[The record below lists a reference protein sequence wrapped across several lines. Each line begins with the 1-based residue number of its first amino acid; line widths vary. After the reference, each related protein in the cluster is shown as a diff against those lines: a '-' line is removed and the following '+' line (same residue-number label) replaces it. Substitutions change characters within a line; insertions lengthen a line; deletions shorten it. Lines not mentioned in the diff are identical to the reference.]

1 MKKFVKVISLIM
13 ALLMVAAVF
22 AACGKK
28 NEDDKKEPVG
38 SDVATTQQGGDDAT
52 TEVPDIEVINWE
64 GREYRILG
72 YDSTTYAWA
81 QHFEVWRQEMPDDVM
96 GKAVWERNI
105 TLRDNYGIEVV
116 GCLENGA
123 TALAATTLEAGEDL
137 YDLLLI
143 APEAFHPHASKGY
156 MIDLYNLEYINMS
169 HDAWMPYPNKQ
180 LTMGGKLYYTTN
192 KFLVQDKNRCWG
204 SFYNRD
210 MAKELNLG
218 YFEDYVFDGTWTID
232 KVTELAK
239 LATYEKD
246 GENGLG
252 KFDNWGAAASE
263 NYMFC
268 QLAYGVGFRLTDHG
282 ADGYPV
288 LVGPTDDMVA
298 RLDKVF
304 ALTANS
310 DIYYCDT
317 DYNTTVD
324 WGDCA
329 DQMFHRG
336 EVLISLT
343 VLSELQTVGSKIEF
357 EMGVLPNPKFDE
369 KQEAYYSIP
378 NLGNGSLLGVPVTVP
393 DSEFAGYALEVISEQ
408 SVDSTYTAF
417 IETTCKLQKVQDD
430 DAARCLELIYD
441 GIAYD
446 VAFVSNIGG
455 LGSMIWNLGSLKSNS
470 YTRLYDRASGNAIL
484 TIDRIKADYQ
494 KLDNKH

>member
-1 MKKFVKVISLIM
+1 
-13 ALLMVAAVF
+13 
-22 AACGKK
+22 
-28 NEDDKKEPVG
+28 
-38 SDVATTQQGGDDAT
+38 
-52 TEVPDIEVINWE
+52 
-64 GREYRILG
+64 
-72 YDSTTYAWA
+72 
-81 QHFEVWRQEMPDDVM
+81 
-96 GKAVWERNI
+96 
-105 TLRDNYGIEVV
+105 
-116 GCLENGA
+116 
-123 TALAATTLEAGEDL
+123 
-137 YDLLLI
+137 
-143 APEAFHPHASKGY
+143 
-156 MIDLYNLEYINMS
+156 
-169 HDAWMPYPNKQ
+169 
-180 LTMGGKLYYTTN
+180 
-192 KFLVQDKNRCWG
+192 
-204 SFYNRD
+204 

-218 YFEDYVFDGTWTID
+218 YFEDYVFEGTWTID
-232 KVTELAK
+232 RVVELSK
-239 LATYEKD
+239 LATFERD
-246 GENGLG
+246 GQPGLG
-252 KFDNWGAAASE
+252 KGDNWGVAATES
-263 NYMFC
+263 YMFI
-268 QLAYGVGFRLTDHG
+268 QLAFGVGFRLTDHG
-282 ADGYPV
+282 TDGYPI
-288 LVGPTDDMVA
+288 LIGPTSDMMA

-336 EVLISLT
+336 EVLVSLT

-408 SVDSTYTAF
+408 SVDTTYTAF

-455 LGSMIWNLGSLKSNS
+455 LGSMIWNLGALKSNS

-494 KLDNKH
+494 KLDNKQ